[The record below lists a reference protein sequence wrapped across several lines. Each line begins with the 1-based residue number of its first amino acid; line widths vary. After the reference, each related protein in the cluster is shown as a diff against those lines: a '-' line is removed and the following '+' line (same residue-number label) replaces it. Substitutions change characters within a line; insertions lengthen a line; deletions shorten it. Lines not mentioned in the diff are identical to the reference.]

1 MRRFFD
7 FRLLGI
13 AMIALALTAAAGS
26 AQSRRNSSEG
36 RLLRDAAAR
45 ESRGDF
51 SGAEE
56 LLRQLL
62 EEDPASSGG
71 LHALERV
78 LRARGETARILPA
91 VDTFLEHE
99 PSSSGVRYLKLRL
112 LMELDSLD
120 ELEREAEL
128 WFELDE
134 DSEVPYRE
142 VARVYERAF
151 GSERALSVLL
161 KGRREMDRPEALALE
176 VGDLHA
182 AMGDR
187 EDAVEEW
194 ALAVGDDGAQAAA
207 IARRVQGLTEGAE
220 EAGKQLVGL
229 LGESDVLARRL
240 AGARVAL
247 DLRLE
252 EESFD
257 LAQSVAA
264 DLEERARASFLAD
277 VARRAREGDLA
288 RTASWAYDEL
298 GQDASS
304 PSERRQF
311 DQRIIDVALAN
322 GDTATA
328 LEAQRR
334 VADSFSPGSVDRRR
348 ATAQVIRL
356 ESTESDPGRLGV
368 LLRDFRDA
376 FPNAPELDDLAAT
389 VAGGLQARGDLGGA
403 AAVLEGIEG
412 PKSGLERGYL
422 LLDAGEL
429 EAGRR
434 ALLLAIGGLPPT
446 EATDIIQF
454 AGLMGRASETG
465 AVLLAEA
472 GVLAHRGQ
480 GAAAAQILAEAAGEL
495 EEEERAPLVAEAA
508 RIADRAG
515 ASGVAASIREILVA
529 TYEDT
534 PEFGEASLSLA
545 RHKARTPGGVAEAI
559 LLLESLIVARPN
571 AAVVPDARL
580 ELERLRARTR

>member
-1 MRRFFD
+1 MRHFFD

-26 AQSRRNSSEG
+26 AQGRRNSSEG

-51 SGAEE
+51 AGAEE

-62 EEDPASSGG
+62 EADPASSGG

-78 LRARGETARILPA
+78 LRAKGETARILPA

-187 EDAVEEW
+187 EEAVEEW

-207 IARRVQGLTEGAE
+207 IARRVQGLTEGPE

-229 LGESDVLARRL
+229 LGESDVLARRS
-240 AGARVAL
+240 AGVRVAL

-328 LEAQRR
+328 LDAQRR

-356 ESTESDPGRLGV
+356 ESAESDPGRLGV

-559 LLLESLIVARPN
+559 LLLESLIIARPN

-580 ELERLRARTR
+580 ELERLRGRTR

>member
-403 AAVLEGIEG
+403 AAALEGIEG

>member
-368 LLRDFRDA
+368 LLRDFRYA

-529 TYEDT
+529 THEDT

>member
-26 AQSRRNSSEG
+26 AQGRRNGSEG

-51 SGAEE
+51 AGAEE
-56 LLRQLL
+56 LLRKLL
-62 EEDPASSGG
+62 EADPASSGG

-78 LRARGETARILPA
+78 LRAKGETARILPA
-91 VDTFLEHE
+91 VDIFLKHE

-328 LEAQRR
+328 LDAQRR

-356 ESTESDPGRLGV
+356 ESAESDPGPLGV

-559 LLLESLIVARPN
+559 LLLESLIIARPN

-580 ELERLRARTR
+580 ELERLRGRTP

>member
-26 AQSRRNSSEG
+26 AQGRRNGSEG

-51 SGAEE
+51 AGAEE

-62 EEDPASSGG
+62 EADPASSGG

-78 LRARGETARILPA
+78 LRAKGETARILPA

-187 EDAVEEW
+187 EVAVEEW

-229 LGESDVLARRL
+229 LGESDVLARRR

-328 LEAQRR
+328 LDAQRR

-356 ESTESDPGRLGV
+356 ESAESDPGLLGV

-545 RHKARTPGGVAEAI
+545 RHKARTPGGVADAI
-559 LLLESLIVARPN
+559 LLLESLIIARPN

-580 ELERLRARTR
+580 ELERLRGRTR

>member
-120 ELEREAEL
+120 KLEREAEL

>member
-515 ASGVAASIREILVA
+515 ASGVAASIREILVG

>member
-412 PKSGLERGYL
+412 PKSGLERGSL

>member
-26 AQSRRNSSEG
+26 AQGRRNGSEG

-51 SGAEE
+51 AGAEE

-62 EEDPASSGG
+62 EADPASSGG

-78 LRARGETARILPA
+78 LRAKGETARILPA

-187 EDAVEEW
+187 EVAVEEW

-229 LGESDVLARRL
+229 LGESDVLARRR

-328 LEAQRR
+328 LDAQRR

-356 ESTESDPGRLGV
+356 ESAESDPGPLGV

-545 RHKARTPGGVAEAI
+545 RHKARTPGGVADAI
-559 LLLESLIVARPN
+559 LLLESLIIARPN

-580 ELERLRARTR
+580 ELERLRGRTR

>member
-26 AQSRRNSSEG
+26 AQGRRNGSEG

-51 SGAEE
+51 AGAEE
-56 LLRQLL
+56 LLRKLL
-62 EEDPASSGG
+62 EADPASSGG

-78 LRARGETARILPA
+78 LRAKGETARILPA
-91 VDTFLEHE
+91 VDIFLKHE

-161 KGRREMDRPEALALE
+161 KGRREMDRPGALALE

-182 AMGDR
+182 ALGDR
-187 EDAVEEW
+187 EEAVEEW

-229 LGESDVLARRL
+229 LGASDVLARRR

-328 LEAQRR
+328 LDAQRR

-559 LLLESLIVARPN
+559 LLLESLIIARPN

-580 ELERLRARTR
+580 ELERLRGRTP

>member
-412 PKSGLERGYL
+412 PKSGRERGYF